1 MATVSPQGISPT
13 DLTGYVE
20 RVQAVLTGAFGA
32 DLNLD
37 AETPQG
43 QLVGLL
49 ALALTEVDEVL
60 VHVASGMSLNLAAG
74 RQLDD
79 WATLLRVY
87 RLAGERS
94 TVTATLAGSSGTFVP
109 AGSRART
116 TDGAVFRTVDDSRIE
131 SGGTVDTTMESVE
144 FGPVIAHAGDLNQLA
159 DIITGWTGI
168 TNAADATLGR
178 DAETDA
184 EFRRRYSGETAVHAR
199 ESLEAIRARLLFVTG
214 VTDARIED
222 NPSTASVTRQTV
234 AIAARSLL
242 CIVDG
247 GADTDVASAIRN
259 AKPAGI
265 PTVGTSS
272 ATVEGRT
279 IRWRKVRKVPVDV
292 VIETTLHA
300 GFPPDGI
307 ARLKTRLAAWAAGT
321 WTSGAGD
328 FDTQGL
334 AIGQA
339 LDTRRLYSPLN
350 SVPGHTISSI
360 ALTTG
365 GTNLPATIALD
376 QRITIAADDV
386 TITVV

>member
-1 MATVSPQGISPT
+1 MATVSPTGISPT
-13 DLTGYVE
+13 DLTGYLA
-20 RVQAVLTGAFGA
+20 RIQTVLTDALGD

-43 QLVGLL
+43 QIAGLMAI
-49 ALALTEVDEVL
+49 ALAEVDEVL
-60 VHVASGMSLNLAAG
+60 VHVAAGLSLNLAAG

-79 WATLLRVY
+79 WGTLLRVY
-87 RLAGERS
+87 RIAGERS
-94 TVTATLAGSSGTFVP
+94 TLTATLSGAPGTLVP

-116 TDGAVFRTVDDSRIE
+116 VSGAVFRTVDDVRI
-131 SGGTVDTTMESVE
+131 DTTGSVDATLESVD
-144 FGPVIAHAGDLNQLA
+144 FGPVLGHAGELTTLV

-184 EFRRRYSGETAVHAR
+184 QFRRRYTGETAVHAR
-199 ESLEAIRARLLFVTG
+199 ESLEAIRARLLEVSG

-222 NPSTASVTRQTV
+222 NDTAASITRQ
-234 AIAARSLL
+234 AISIPARSLL

-247 GADTDVASAIRN
+247 GADLEVAEAIRN
-259 AKPAGI
+259 EKPAGI

-272 ATVEGRT
+272 ATVEGRV
-279 IRWRKVRKVPVDV
+279 IRWRRVRAVPVDV
-292 VIETTLHA
+292 EIETSLHS
-300 GFPPDGI
+300 GFPADGI
-307 ARLKTRLAAWAAGT
+307 TRLKTRLAAWADGA

-350 SVPGHTISSI
+350 SVPGHTIDSI
-360 ALTTG
+360 TLTTG
-365 GTNLPATIALD
+365 GAALPATIALD